1 MRAGHGTALEPH
13 SGWEAPPG
21 TGGGKPREG
30 FLRGGRA
37 IPLPARTRAK
47 HGRTFTEQLCL
58 QFMKPKQ
65 VLLKMK
71 SYTPFQQAVWRACMG
86 IPKGQ
91 TRSYQWIASEIG
103 KPGATR
109 AVGSALGKNPFAPIV
124 PCHRVIKSDGT
135 IGGFSG
141 LGGLAAKRCLLRKEK
156 APGF

>member
-1 MRAGHGTALEPH
+1 
-13 SGWEAPPG
+13 
-21 TGGGKPREG
+21 
-30 FLRGGRA
+30 
-37 IPLPARTRAK
+37 
-47 HGRTFTEQLCL
+47 
-58 QFMKPKQ
+58 
-65 VLLKMK
+65 MK